1 MARYGVWEGS
11 LSSKAAVYPAPR
23 IEQSVTVAAVEI
35 FKLVTS
41 PDHKQWSLAGQVN
54 G

>member
-23 IEQSVTVAAVEI
+23 IEKSITVTAVGTFEV
-35 FKLVTS
+35 VTS
-41 PDHKQWSLAGQVN
+41 DHC
-54 G
+54 

>member
-23 IEQSVTVAAVEI
+23 IKKSIAVAAVKTFE
-35 FKLVTS
+35 LVTS
-41 PDHKQWSLAGQVN
+41 LGRKQWSLLGQVN
-54 G
+54 S